1 MLPFSRMKHICF
13 DVEDIEEAEAR
24 FTKVFGVPS
33 TGINTISLEGGAGVV
48 KTVFFHLEKGS
59 VELACHCLPESW
71 KDSPINRGHGFH
83 HLAFEAD
90 DFDEAL
96 SALAGQGI
104 SPLPQFPFKTLH
116 GRVAFFPPE
125 KTGGI
130 LMELC
135 EKETS
140 KNNSTIQTGGME

>member
-1 MLPFSRMKHICF
+1 MHPFSRMKHVCF

-24 FTKVFGVPS
+24 FSRVLGIPS
-33 TGINTISLEGGAGVV
+33 TGIDTISLEGGKGAV
-48 KTVFFHLEKGS
+48 KTTFFHLEES
-59 VELACHCLPESW
+59 SIELVCHRLPESW
-71 KDSPINRGHGFH
+71 RDSPINRGPGFH
-83 HLAFEAD
+83 HLAFEVD

-96 SALAGQGI
+96 STLARLGI
-104 SPLPQFPFKTLH
+104 SPLPRFPFKTSH

-135 EKETS
+135 ERKE
-140 KNNSTIQTGGME
+140 